1 MKIYTVQIVPTFK
14 HYDFFLLV
22 GGSSSTSEV
31 GLIWGEDVASDPKGN
46 CPLFTLFILCQFNA
60 SIAALAAAAA
70 AFAVAVCSIAYY
82 NQGCIFR
89 YECVSVTKPK

>member
-1 MKIYTVQIVPTFK
+1 MDMYTVQIVPTFK

-31 GLIWGEDVASDPKGN
+31 GLIWGED
-46 CPLFTLFILCQFNA
+46 LFALFISCQFNA

-70 AFAVAVCSIAYY
+70 AFAVAVCSIAYC

-89 YECVSVTKPK
+89 YDVCFGFKPK